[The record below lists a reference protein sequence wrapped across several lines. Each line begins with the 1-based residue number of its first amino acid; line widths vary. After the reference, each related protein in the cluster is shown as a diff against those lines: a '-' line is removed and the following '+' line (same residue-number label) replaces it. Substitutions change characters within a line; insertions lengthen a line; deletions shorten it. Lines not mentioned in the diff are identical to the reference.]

1 MNPAIARALSLGL
14 AVAVW
19 ASISH
24 LAKLPLQLWPV
35 IVGLAC
41 FLAAGG
47 GISGVRKSL
56 TGAASGVIW
65 AMLYVTVS
73 GALGR
78 APIIDALVLGAATV
92 GLVYQA
98 NLPLL
103 GYTPAAVAGAA
114 ASMGV
119 MGVRAVTLQG
129 GIRVLV
135 ALAIGIGLGYGAE
148 YLAAVMKKRG
158 A

>member
-1 MNPAIARALSLGL
+1 MNAMTARALSLAV

-19 ASISH
+19 TAISH

-35 IVGLAC
+35 IIGLAC

-47 GISGVRKSL
+47 GVAGLTKSAA
-56 TGAASGVIW
+56 GAASGVAW

-78 APIIDALVLGAATV
+78 QAIVDALGLGAATFGMV
-92 GLVYQA
+92 AQA
-98 NLPLL
+98 RLPLL
-103 GYTPAAVAGAA
+103 GYTPGVVAGAA
-114 ASMGV
+114 VSLGV

-129 GIRVLV
+129 GIRVV
-135 ALAIGIGLGYGAE
+135 IALAIGAALGYGAE
-148 YLAAVMKKRG
+148 YLAGMMKSRS

>member
-1 MNPAIARALSLGL
+1 MNLAIARALSLGI

-35 IVGLAC
+35 IIGLAC

-47 GISGVRKSL
+47 GVAGASKSLLGAISGVF
-56 TGAASGVIW
+56 W

-78 APIIDALVLGAATV
+78 QPIVDALVLGAAAF
-92 GLVYQA
+92 GMAYQA

-103 GYTPAAVAGAA
+103 GYTPSAIAGAA
-114 ASMGV
+114 VSMGV

-129 GIRVLV
+129 GIRVGV